1 MLIATTE
8 WAIIP
13 TRLSLVLRAALVPR
27 SVSPPSAFPLTTLF
41 LSYSL
46 PALAAAVYRQTFY
59 LPWQKLLCQSLGIVI
74 VFYTRIY
81 ISILRT
87 LPMPLSLLFIGLA
100 CLVQFSIVIIISDAA
115 NFSFI
120 FHIIAN
126 AVD

>member
-1 MLIATTE
+1 MGYNTNQTFVSFAPRLYSLLYLT
-8 WAIIP
+8 
-13 TRLSLVLRAALVPR
+13 LSLSLSLSSR
-27 SVSPPSAFPLTTLF
+27 STLF
-41 LSYSL
+41 ACPLAGS
-46 PALAAAVYRQTFY
+46 AIAAAVYRQTFY

-87 LPMPLSLLFIGLA
+87 RLAPILSLPSLA
-100 CLVQFSIVIIISDAA
+100 LYNFSIVIIISDAA

>member
-27 SVSPPSAFPLTTLF
+27 S
-41 LSYSL
+41 YSL
-46 PALAAAVYRQTFY
+46 RLSTHSALSIVLVACAAAAVYRQTFY

-87 LPMPLSLLFIGLA
+87 LPIPLSFLFIGLA
-100 CLVQFSIVIIISDAA
+100 WLVQFSIVIIISDAA